1 MSTRARRDVR
11 DGGTSGNG
19 SGDESVMLSLRE
31 LRRVAAIFDGALRGH
46 RVERWVQP
54 DATSVAVSLYGRAQA
69 AGEPGEGRKRF
80 FMFCCAGELARVSE
94 LDRLPKAPER
104 PPAFSS
110 YLRAHLAR
118 AVIKGARLIDDD
130 RQLAVRLSAR
140 EGEFELLLALMGN
153 KSNVYVLGGEGEV
166 LQTLRPLPDT
176 RAELKMGEPYR
187 SPSSGVPHEGGD
199 RWEDVEA
206 DELLCAI
213 EAQYGPRSGAAE
225 AQSLARELGKVLK
238 RELKNARKRLEK
250 IERELAEAD
259 HADEYARHGE
269 LLKGALSRVEPG
281 ASEIVL
287 QDYET
292 GADVTIPL
300 DPKKSAKANLD
311 ATFKRYQKL
320 LRRLTKAGGQVD
332 EAREWVEFVEQ
343 HLERIR
349 ALSQAATGDD
359 EDEASEASTALQAIA
374 ELEPLRKLLRKRAA
388 ASPRPQKEDPK
399 SRLPQRLQGVP
410 TRLIPRR
417 YRSRDGLEIWVGR
430 SDEANDHLTTRLARG
445 NDLFFHV
452 EASPGSHVILR
463 TEGRPDPPQ
472 ESVLDACELA
482 VRFSKQKGS
491 LGAQVHVV
499 PIKNVSKPRGAK
511 AGLVYVTGGKT
522 LSFRCEEG
530 RLKRLLESK
539 ID

>member
-1 MSTRARRDVR
+1 
-11 DGGTSGNG
+11 
-19 SGDESVMLSLRE
+19 MLSLRE
-31 LRRVAAIFDGALRGH
+31 LRRVAAWVDSALRGH

-54 DATSVAVSLYGRAQA
+54 DATSVAVSLYGRSASNDS
-69 AGEPGEGRKRF
+69 EDERGEGRKRF
-80 FMFCCAGELARVSE
+80 FLFCCAGELARVSE
-94 LDRLPKAPER
+94 IDRLPKAPER

-118 AVIKGARLIDDD
+118 AVVKGARLIDED
-130 RQLAVRLSAR
+130 RQLAVRFGAR

-153 KSNVYVLGGEGEV
+153 KSNLYVLGAEGEI

-176 RAELKMGEPYR
+176 RAELQMGAVYQ
-187 SPSSGVPHEGGD
+187 SPGSKPPNEGRD
-199 RWEDVEA
+199 RFEETPN
-206 DELLCAI
+206 DELLAAI
-213 EAQYGPRSGAAE
+213 EAEYGPRSGATRAL
-225 AQSLARELGKVLK
+225 SLGRELAQVLK
-238 RELKNARKRLEK
+238 REQKNARKRFEKLEV
-250 IERELAEAD
+250 ELAEAD
-259 HADEYARHGE
+259 RADEYARHGE
-269 LLKGALSRVEPG
+269 LLKGALSRIEAG
-281 ASEIVL
+281 MSEIVL

-320 LRRLTKAGGQVD
+320 LRRLTKAGGQIE
-332 EAREWVEFVEQ
+332 EAREWVDFVEEQ
-343 HLERIR
+343 QERVRALVEASGSDDSEAVDAVFEELERI
-349 ALSQAATGDD
+349 AA
-359 EDEASEASTALQAIA
+359 
-374 ELEPLRKLLRKRAA
+374 LEPIGKLLRKRAA
-388 ASPRPQKEDPK
+388 AAPKPQQEDPK

-410 TRLIPRR
+410 TRLLPRR

-472 ESVLDACELA
+472 ESILDACELA
-482 VRFSKQKGS
+482 MRFSKQKGS

-511 AGLVYVTGGKT
+511 PGLVYVTGGKT
-522 LSFRCEEG
+522 LSFRREED
-530 RLKRLLESK
+530 RLKRLLDSK
-539 ID
+539 IE